1 MVINLCFNYFNEK
14 TCWTSQILGE
24 YSWQLLFALM
34 RRLKWLRRW
43 RLPPEEKL
51 IHNECQFFSRIFSKD
66 FWSSASFLIEM
77 VKTKI
82 DHNKPN
88 GNSFI
93 IKNDIERSPCYPT
106 ALCKEIVQIFQKI
119 VSKSCFNFTFLTIL
133 ACQALLVDNK
143 STVQIWRNILESS
156 EIYNF
161 WWKFLP
167 CLNVRISYYSARF
180 A

>member
-51 IHNECQFFSRIFSKD
+51 INNECQFFSRIFSKD

-82 DHNKPN
+82 DHNKPY

-106 ALCKEIVQIFQKI
+106 GKRVGSSVLTSNHYYLLSTTTYSPSNARWRHFSWSHQDYYYYY
-119 VSKSCFNFTFLTIL
+119 FLGL
-133 ACQALLVDNK
+133 
-143 STVQIWRNILESS
+143 
-156 EIYNF
+156 
-161 WWKFLP
+161 
-167 CLNVRISYYSARF
+167 
-180 A
+180 